1 MQTLPNLNPL
11 GLGHDITFNTVDL
24 VQYRVDGGSWVDGN
38 RYGGYDVNI
47 SQTITAP
54 STSVVELRTICEE
67 TGVTSPI
74 VLLGGP
80 EVTVLGNGISIVEGD
95 ATPAAADG
103 TDFGLVAQS
112 GAPVSHAFT
121 VRNDGTITLT
131 LGAVTVPT
139 GFTLTEGL
147 ATSLAPGA
155 SDTFTVQLDTTTIG
169 TKTGAVSFTSSD
181 TDENPFHFAITGTV
195 TAAGVPAVTVTAT
208 PSAVAEDGTANLV
221 CTFTRSVVSSSALT
235 VNFSVGGTG
244 TYGTDYT
251 QTGAASFA
259 ETAGT
264 VIIPAGQTT
273 AQVTI
278 DPTADTAVEP
288 DETVLLNVVAG
299 TGYTVGAPGGATGTI
314 LNDEESA
321 NLALGKTAVAST
333 TAYPTLPPSNVT
345 DGNRFTPWSSEF
357 TDNEWIYVDL
367 GAVCTIDRIVLQW
380 ETAYGRSYRLQV
392 SNDAATWSNVYST
405 TTGDGGVEDITL
417 STPASGRYVRVLGI
431 QRATRYGYCLYEFEV
446 YGSEVGASEVTV
458 LGNGAA
464 ITDGDTTPSTA
475 DHTDF
480 GSAAE
485 GGAPILHTFT
495 VRNDGTTPLTLGA
508 VTVPTGFTL
517 TEGLATSLAPGA
529 FDTFTVQLDT
539 AIIGTKTGEISFATS
554 DSDENPFN
562 FAITG
567 TVTAAGVPEVTVTVT
582 PGAVTED
589 GTTNLLYTFTRSVA
603 YASALTVNFSV
614 GGTAAYG
621 TDYTQTG
628 AASFAAASGTV
639 IIPAGQTTAQV
650 TIDPTPDTTV
660 EPDETVLLTVTAGTG
675 YAIGTPAG
683 ATGTVL
689 NDDGVATG
697 NLALGKTA
705 VASTSYSGF
714 PASNV
719 TDGDVFSRWSSLYS
733 DNEWIYVDLGAVYTI
748 NRVVLRWENAYGHS
762 YQLQVSNDAATWSN
776 VYSTTTGDGGVDDIT
791 LSAPASGRYVRL
803 LGIQRGLPPYGY
815 SLFEFEVYG
824 GGGGGPAEVT
834 VLGNGASITD
844 GDTTP
849 SAADYTDFGS
859 AAQGG
864 APVSHTFTVRNDG
877 AATLTLGAVTVPTG
891 FTLTEG
897 LATSLASGAFDTF
910 TVQLDTAIIGT
921 KTGEISFV
929 TNDSDENPSN
939 FAIAG
944 TVTAAGVPAVTVTV
958 TPGSVTEDGATNLL
972 YTFTRSVATGSAL
985 TVNFSVGG
993 TAIYGVCY
1001 TQTGAASFTAAS
1013 GTVIIPAGQATAQVT
1028 VDPTPDTTVEPDE
1041 TVLLTVT
1048 AGTGYT
1054 IGTPAGATATILS
1067 DDGEANN
1074 LALGKTAVASTSLQW
1089 SAGLECDRRQSL

>member
-1 MQTLPNLNPL
+1 M
-11 GLGHDITFNTVDL
+11 
-24 VQYRVDGGSWVDGN
+24 
-38 RYGGYDVNI
+38 
-47 SQTITAP
+47 
-54 STSVVELRTICEE
+54 
-67 TGVTSPI
+67 
-74 VLLGGP
+74 
-80 EVTVLGNGISIVEGD
+80 
-95 ATPAAADG
+95 
-103 TDFGLVAQS
+103 
-112 GAPVSHAFT
+112 
-121 VRNDGTITLT
+121 
-131 LGAVTVPT
+131 
-139 GFTLTEGL
+139 
-147 ATSLAPGA
+147 
-155 SDTFTVQLDTTTIG
+155 
-169 TKTGAVSFTSSD
+169 
-181 TDENPFHFAITGTV
+181 
-195 TAAGVPAVTVTAT
+195 
-208 PSAVAEDGTANLV
+208 
-221 CTFTRSVVSSSALT
+221 
-235 VNFSVGGTG
+235 
-244 TYGTDYT
+244 
-251 QTGAASFA
+251 
-259 ETAGT
+259 
-264 VIIPAGQTT
+264 
-273 AQVTI
+273 
-278 DPTADTAVEP
+278 
-288 DETVLLNVVAG
+288 
-299 TGYTVGAPGGATGTI
+299 
-314 LNDEESA
+314 
-321 NLALGKTAVAST
+321 
-333 TAYPTLPPSNVT
+333 T
-345 DGNRFTPWSSEF
+345 DGNLFSRWSSLF

-367 GAVCTIDRIVLQW
+367 AAVSTIYRIVLRW
-380 ETAYGRSYRLQV
+380 EPAYGQSYQLQV

-405 TTGDGGVEDITL
+405 TAGDGGVDDITL
-417 STPASGRYVRVLGI
+417 STPVSSRYVRLLGT
-431 QRATRYGYCLYEFEV
+431 QRGLPPYGYSLYEFQV
-446 YGSEVGASEVTV
+446 YDGGGGSGPAEVTV
-458 LGNGAA
+458 LGNGAS
-464 ITDGDTTPSTA
+464 ITDGDTTPSAA
-475 DHTDF
+475 DYTDF
-480 GSAAE
+480 GSVAQ
-485 GGAPILHTFT
+485 GGTPVSHTFT
-495 VRNDGTTPLTLGA
+495 VRNDGAEPLTLGA

-675 YAIGTPAG
+675 YTIGTPAG

-815 SLFEFEVYG
+815 SLFEFEVYDG
-824 GGGGGPAEVT
+824 GGGGT
-834 VLGNGASITD
+834 
-844 GDTTP
+844 
-849 SAADYTDFGS
+849 
-859 AAQGG
+859 
-864 APVSHTFTVRNDG
+864 
-877 AATLTLGAVTVPTG
+877 
-891 FTLTEG
+891 
-897 LATSLASGAFDTF
+897 
-910 TVQLDTAIIGT
+910 
-921 KTGEISFV
+921 
-929 TNDSDENPSN
+929 
-939 FAIAG
+939 
-944 TVTAAGVPAVTVTV
+944 PAVTVTAA
-958 TPGSVTEDGATNLL
+958 PAAVTENGTTDLL
-972 YTFTRSVATGSAL
+972 YTFTRSGATSSPL

-993 TAIYGVCY
+993 TATYSSDY

-1013 GTVIIPAGQATAQVT
+1013 GTVTIPAGQATAQVT
-1028 VDPTPDTTVEPDE
+1028 IDPIGDTTVEPDE

-1054 IGTPAGATATILS
+1054 IGTPAGATGTVLNDEVSA
-1067 DDGEANN
+1067 N
-1074 LALGKTAVASTSLQW
+1074 LALGKTAVASTSYSGLPAANVTDGNPWSRWSSLFSDNEWIYVDLGAVYTINHIVLRWEPAYGHSYQLQVSNDAATW
-1089 SAGLECDRRQSL
+1089 SNVYSTTAGDGGVDDITLSAPASGRYVRLLGTQRGLPPYGYSLFEFEVYS